1 MNKWTKDLYQP
12 KVLDE
17 SILAFY
23 RLQGLNAGVNEFN
36 QFESHST
43 FEIFFLEEGDCK
55 YFIQNQVHD
64 LQPGDILLLD
74 GLTLHKS
81 GPISP
86 DTYTRSMVHFSPVW
100 LKKMLLVVGMPSLLD
115 PFQKKCI
122 LRTGFNASGQYV
134 AEKIKWIA
142 KQLETID
149 QEYQCTGKINALL
162 ETEVKIEFLQL
173 LMKIY
178 KMSECEQLLVEQKKT
193 EKKQHAENIASWIN
207 QHYCEKISLER
218 IAKELSLNKYYVS
231 HVFKEVT
238 GYTVMQYVMECRLIQ
253 VKYLLEMNLEKSLED
268 IFLSTGFESAAHFS
282 RFFKE
287 RIGMTPTSYR
297 KMKGRKTVF
306 NHAQY

>member
-1 MNKWTKDLYQP
+1 MNKWAVDSYQP

-17 SILAFY
+17 SILAFH
-23 RLQGLNAGVNEFN
+23 RLQGLNTRITESN

-43 FEIFFLEEGDCK
+43 YEIFILEEGDCK
-55 YFIQNQVHD
+55 YYIQNQVYD

-81 GPISP
+81 SPISP
-86 DTYTRSMVHFSPVW
+86 DTYVRSMVHFSPAW
-100 LKKMLLVVGMPSLLD
+100 LERMLPTLGMPNLLD
-115 PFQKKCI
+115 PFQRLNNCI
-122 LRTGFNASGQYV
+122 LRTGFDASGQYV

-142 KQLETID
+142 KQLEMID
-149 QEYQCTGKINALL
+149 QEFQCTGRMNALL
-162 ETEVKIEFLQL
+162 KTELKIEFFQL

-178 KMSECEQLLVEQKKT
+178 KMSKCEHLLVEQKKT
-193 EKKQHAENIASWIN
+193 EKKRHAENIASWIN

-218 IAKELSLNKYYVS
+218 IAAELNLNKYYVS

-253 VKYLLEMNLEKSLED
+253 VKYLLEVKLDQSLEE

-297 KMKGRKTVF
+297 KMKGKQTSF
-306 NHAQY
+306 NY